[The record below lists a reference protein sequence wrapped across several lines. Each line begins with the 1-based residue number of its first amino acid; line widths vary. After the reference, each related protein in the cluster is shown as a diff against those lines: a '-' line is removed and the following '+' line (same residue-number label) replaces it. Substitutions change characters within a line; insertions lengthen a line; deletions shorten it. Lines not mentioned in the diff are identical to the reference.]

1 MTARILVVD
10 DIPANVKLLEARLI
24 AEYFD
29 VLTADNG
36 RDALDICERTQVDVV
51 LLDKRMPGMDGDE
64 VCRRI
69 RGELGLAM
77 LPVLMVTGN
86 SDVDNLSRS
95 LAAGAN
101 DFLRKPY
108 DPSELLARVD
118 AAAQRKRMTDQLDNA
133 ESVLFALARMVEA
146 KDGTT
151 GDHCSRLSHHGVV
164 LGKALG
170 LAPDELMALRRGGVL
185 HDIGKLGIP
194 DNILLKPGPL
204 TAPEWDIMR
213 QHVDIG
219 ARLVGGLKSILDE
232 AAARYSFTSPCQ
244 NLKRLKVPKAD
255 VQPFTLEK
263 TRKLIDTCRPDYR
276 DYVIVRAFTGMRTGE
291 VNGLKWA
298 CVDFERR
305 EILVRETFTHG
316 AQDKTKTNP
325 SVREI
330 VMSPPVHDALKR
342 LHDMAEDRHGY
353 VFANRN
359 GQPFDTHNFTN
370 RVWYPL
376 LRYLGFRRRRP
387 YQLRH
392 TCATLWLTAGENPLW
407 IARQLGHSNVEM
419 LFRVY
424 ARWVKDVTRN
434 DGSAFEKL
442 LGASGQDC
450 PTQQEAA

>member
-1 MTARILVVD
+1 MRKDTGKLFFDFHWAGKRRREQTSLDDTPQNRKKAEQVLRALSVD
-10 DIPANVKLLEARLI
+10 ITRGVFDYAQYFPNSRAATEVLEQQA
-24 AEYFD
+24 A
-29 VLTADNG
+29 
-36 RDALDICERTQVDVV
+36 QV
-51 LLDKRMPGMDGDE
+51 LL
-64 VCRRI
+64 
-69 RGELGLAM
+69 
-77 LPVLMVTGN
+77 
-86 SDVDNLSRS
+86 
-95 LAAGAN
+95 
-101 DFLRKPY
+101 
-108 DPSELLARVD
+108 
-118 AAAQRKRMTDQLDNA
+118 
-133 ESVLFALARMVEA
+133 
-146 KDGTT
+146 
-151 GDHCSRLSHHGVV
+151 
-164 LGKALG
+164 
-170 LAPDELMALRRGGVL
+170 RGGVGPAEEQPATPL
-185 HDIGKLGIP
+185 FRDFAESWFTENEVRWRRTTRDLMRMIVDKHLLPVFGDRQVNAVLRADVLAFRAEFAKRPGKKTDTPISP
-194 DNILLKPGPL
+194 KTVND
-204 TAPEWDIMR
+204 T
-213 QHVDIG
+213 
-219 ARLVGGLKSILDE
+219 VGVLKSILDE

-255 VQPFTLEK
+255 VQPFTLEE

-316 AQDKTKTNP
+316 AQDKTKTNS

-342 LHDMAEDRHGY
+342 LHDLAEDRHGY

-442 LGASGQDC
+442 LGTSSQDGA
-450 PTQQEAA
+450 TQEEAA

>member
-1 MTARILVVD
+1 MASIRSRKDSGKLFFDFRVAGQRFREQTELD
-10 DIPANVKLLEARLI
+10 DTPANRKKMQAVAARLEFEVQTGTLDYGRFFPHSPNRVRYEALI
-24 AEYFD
+24 PRHGEQARDSGARAEDGGISPSFRDFAESWFTENEVRWRRTTRDLMRMIVDKHLLPVFGDRQVNAVFRAD
-29 VLTADNG
+29 VLAF
-36 RDALDICERTQVDVV
+36 RAEFA
-51 LLDKRMPGMDGDE
+51 KRPGKKKDTPISPKT
-64 VCRRI
+64 V
-69 RGELGLAM
+69 
-77 LPVLMVTGN
+77 
-86 SDVDNLSRS
+86 
-95 LAAGAN
+95 N
-101 DFLRKPY
+101 DT
-108 DPSELLARVD
+108 V
-118 AAAQRKRMTDQLDNA
+118 
-133 ESVLFALARMVEA
+133 
-146 KDGTT
+146 
-151 GDHCSRLSHHGVV
+151 GV
-164 LGKALG
+164 
-170 LAPDELMALRRGGVL
+170 
-185 HDIGKLGIP
+185 
-194 DNILLKPGPL
+194 
-204 TAPEWDIMR
+204 
-213 QHVDIG
+213 
-219 ARLVGGLKSILDE
+219 LKSILDE
-232 AAARYSFTSPCQ
+232 AAARYGFTSPCQ

-255 VQPFTLEK
+255 VQPFTLEE

-316 AQDKTKTNP
+316 AQDKTKTNS

-342 LHDMAEDRHGY
+342 LHAMAEDRHGY

-442 LGASGQDC
+442 LGTSSQEGA
-450 PTQQEAA
+450 TQEEAA